1 VGIELCNNFIISI
14 IIHGHQGFEVVPF
27 QSVKS
32 TIKLWFLH
40 IHAIC
45 PMKSTHL
52 LQHWGGL
59 PEDDKVIVLKLK
71 HTLKKEARAI
81 QQC

>member
-1 VGIELCNNFIISI
+1 
-14 IIHGHQGFEVVPF
+14 
-27 QSVKS
+27 
-32 TIKLWFLH
+32 
-40 IHAIC
+40 
-45 PMKSTHL
+45 MKSTHL